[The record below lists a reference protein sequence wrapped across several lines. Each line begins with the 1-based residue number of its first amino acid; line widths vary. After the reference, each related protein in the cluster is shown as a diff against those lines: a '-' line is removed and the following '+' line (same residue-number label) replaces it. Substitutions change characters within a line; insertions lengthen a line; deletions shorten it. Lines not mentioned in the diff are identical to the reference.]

1 MTDFQT
7 IANDLVDGLQ
17 LQYQPAGIQ
26 IYRETDPLPDDISL
40 TERELKSY
48 CQAVILA
55 GEGETLLLEKEKM
68 GCKLGTSV
76 LGFEKD
82 MEAYLDDGVLEK
94 YGVGLFETEEA
105 SAETILKSTYLE
117 KGQTRAALI
126 APLPAFDEIPQV
138 VVFTANSEQIM
149 WLLYAVNYEKG
160 GRMDLPQ
167 SGGALGGCADM
178 LDLIEIGSVHWSRL
192 VRPIMAGCSEAAIW
206 RSPLI
211 LARVWSAIKASLLS
225 TEVDWQML
233 RCHISVS
240 RSSCRL
246 MCGWQSHATK
256 PVQMDMR
263 DGGGEQVA
271 CSCNT

>member
-1 MTDFQT
+1 MDDFQT

-26 IYRETDPLPDDISL
+26 VYRETEPLPENIPM

-82 MEAYLDDGVLEK
+82 MEAFLDDGVLEK
-94 YGVGLFETEEA
+94 YGVGLFETEDA
-105 SAETILKSTYLE
+105 SAETILKSTFLE

-126 APLPAFDEIPQV
+126 APLPAFDETPQV

-167 SGGALGGCADM
+167 SGGALGGCADITALPLLTGEPNITFLGLGCRM
-178 LDLIEIGSVHWSRL
+178 KSAIGPCDLMMGISGQDLERVHQHIQDMA
-192 VRPIMAGCSEAAIW
+192 RPIAMLNQQKAAG
-206 RSPLI
+206 
-211 LARVWSAIKASLLS
+211 
-225 TEVDWQML
+225 
-233 RCHISVS
+233 
-240 RSSCRL
+240 
-246 MCGWQSHATK
+246 
-256 PVQMDMR
+256 
-263 DGGGEQVA
+263 
-271 CSCNT
+271 